1 MSRMNRRQW
10 LASVAAL
17 GLSGCAASA
26 VRPPTPAANMDATG
40 MWERRTE
47 EQCYLIVFG
56 SQTTLRLARWTHTW
70 ATLVRVRQQ
79 PGQQPAIDQLT
90 ISWLP
95 ATLVIHPLSF
105 HVEKGLNADLHETI
119 EYALA
124 KKEEV
129 SQWGPYECR
138 PRLYYRS
145 LVQKG
150 YLESGEIGYQCI
162 DTLGEAAR
170 KGNGCDCIHALTDQ
184 DPLFTRNRYPL
195 RRFGNKASEFIVS
208 EMWRRGILI
217 QPEQTH
223 DWLNIALGLDRYP
236 IKHRCYQGV
245 VDEQLARE
253 TRESTTRR
261 SAPSTNR

>member
-1 MSRMNRRQW
+1 MSSMNRRQW

-17 GLSGCAASA
+17 GLSGCARLA
-26 VRPPTPAANMDATG
+26 VRPPTPAAQLDATG
-40 MWERRTE
+40 MWERRTD
-47 EQCYLIVFG
+47 EQVFLIVFG
-56 SQTTLRLARWTHTW
+56 SQTCLKRARRTHTW

-79 PGQQPAIDQLT
+79 PGQPSAIDEIT

-105 HVEKGLNADLHETI
+105 HVEKGMNGGLHETI

-124 KKEEV
+124 NREEV

-145 LVQKG
+145 LVQKA

-170 KGNGCDCIHALTDQ
+170 NGNGCDCIHAITDQ
-184 DPLFTRNRYPL
+184 DPLFSRNRYPL
-195 RRFGNKASEFIVS
+195 RRFGNTASEFIVK
-208 EMWRRGILI
+208 EMWRRGLLI

-223 DWLNIALGLDRYP
+223 DWLNSVLELDRYP
-236 IKHRCYQGV
+236 ITHRRYQGA
-245 VDEQLARE
+245 VDERLARQ
-253 TRESTTRR
+253 TRESSTRGT
-261 SAPSTNR
+261 APSNQ